1 MQSCLL
7 GIHPGAELESDSISY
22 TASAN
27 LGPPRRRCQS
37 EIRCVRDWQGAIPV
51 KDKGDREQEQAWRAS
66 RSSQSRSDHY
76 ESSAVSSRLTGSKQ
90 GRSSPYLVA
99 LPGTVMGWEQPE
111 TAWSQLESMASAWV
125 LWSIQRCSQPLEATG
140 QLASLQ
146 QTLLKGDWLVYH
158 QGHHTTKQSSK
169 GAVRI

>member
-1 MQSCLL
+1 M
-7 GIHPGAELESDSISY
+7 
-22 TASAN
+22 
-27 LGPPRRRCQS
+27 
-37 EIRCVRDWQGAIPV
+37 

-111 TAWSQLESMASAWV
+111 TAWSQLESMASA
-125 LWSIQRCSQPLEATG
+125 
-140 QLASLQ
+140 
-146 QTLLKGDWLVYH
+146 
-158 QGHHTTKQSSK
+158 
-169 GAVRI
+169 